1 MTTLPMQR
9 HREPRAFGATGL
21 NVSRLGLGCGGI
33 GESRVTEGEA
43 ERLVHAAVDLG
54 IDFFDAARSYGL
66 AEERLGRALGPRRA
80 RVVLSTKGG
89 YGASGCDDWTGACIT
104 RGIDEA
110 LARFR
115 TDHLDV
121 FHLHSCPLDVLR
133 RGELHEA
140 LLRAREAGK
149 IRVAAYSGDNDA
161 LAWSVDSGT
170 FGAVQCS
177 VNVFDQHALRS
188 TLPRAASRSLG
199 VVAKRPLGNA
209 PWRFAERPIAED
221 VGASWDRMR
230 AMDLDPSPLGWDEL
244 ALRFTAFAPA
254 VACAVVGTTRVE
266 HLAAAARAVEAG
278 PLPDDV
284 VRRTIDRFDAVGS
297 SWPGMV

>member
-1 MTTLPMQR
+1 MPR

-21 NVSRLGLGCGGI
+21 DVSRLGLGCGGI

-110 LARFR
+110 LARLR

-140 LLRAREAGK
+140 LVRAREAGK

-230 AMDLDPSPLGWDEL
+230 AMDLDPSPLGWDAL

-266 HLAAAARAVEAG
+266 HLAAAARAVKAG

-284 VRRTIDRFDAVGS
+284 VRRVIDRFDAVGS

>member
-1 MTTLPMQR
+1 
-9 HREPRAFGATGL
+9 
-21 NVSRLGLGCGGI
+21 
-33 GESRVTEGEA
+33 
-43 ERLVHAAVDLG
+43 VHAAVDLG

-110 LARFR
+110 LARLR

-140 LLRAREAGK
+140 LVRAREAGK

-266 HLAAAARAVEAG
+266 HLAAAARAVKAG

-284 VRRTIDRFDAVGS
+284 VRRVIDRFDAVGS